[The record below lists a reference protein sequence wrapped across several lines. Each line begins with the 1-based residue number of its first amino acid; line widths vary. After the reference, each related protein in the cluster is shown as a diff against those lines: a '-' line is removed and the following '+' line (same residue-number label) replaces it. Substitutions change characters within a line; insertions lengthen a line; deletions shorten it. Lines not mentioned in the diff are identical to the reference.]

1 MENLK
6 PGQIIVG
13 VSAGGHKGKPVYP
26 RALEWLLHRQ
36 ANGMG
41 PSNRS
46 TYLLAVD
53 FKIE

>member
-1 MENLK
+1 MKNLN

-26 RALEWLLHRQ
+26 RALEWLLQGQ

-41 PSNRS
+41 PSNLS